1 MRDGIELEQA
11 AAALTDLA
19 AVAVDLEVRPP
30 CSGADL
36 LCMGAECRRRG
47 MELVIRRYAE
57 FRVTT
62 M

>member
-11 AAALTDLA
+11 AAALMDLA
-19 AVAVDLEVRPP
+19 AVAVDLEVRLPR
-30 CSGADL
+30 SRADQL
-36 LCMGAECRRRG
+36 YMGAECRRRG

-57 FRVTT
+57 FRVMT